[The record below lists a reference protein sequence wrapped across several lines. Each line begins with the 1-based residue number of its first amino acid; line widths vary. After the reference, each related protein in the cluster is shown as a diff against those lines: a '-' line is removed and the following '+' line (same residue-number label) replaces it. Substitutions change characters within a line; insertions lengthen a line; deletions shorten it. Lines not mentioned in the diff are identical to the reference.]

1 MLRFTYQKRRLL
13 GLILMMLTFLTLTGC
28 GTSTA
33 SSNTSDSSKTPETR
47 IVKHIMGETTVPTSP
62 KRVVVL
68 TNEGTEAVLALGI
81 KPVGAVKSWT
91 GNPWYEHIKKDM
103 QDVQVVGDEGQPNL
117 EAIAALKPDLILGN
131 KMRQEK
137 VYTQLSAIAPT
148 VFTETLR
155 GEWKNNFTVYA
166 DALNKS
172 TEGQKVIGDFNQRIA
187 DFKQKAGDKLSTQ
200 VSIVR
205 FMPGKTRIYYSQTFS
220 GIILK
225 ELGFARPQ
233 SQTKDAFADDVTKER
248 IPEMDGDILFYFTYE
263 TGNGDANKAEKE
275 WTNDSLWKNLS
286 VVKNNKTFK
295 VSDDIWNTAGGVIAA
310 NLLLDDLG
318 RFFLSK

>member
-1 MLRFTYQKRRLL
+1 
-13 GLILMMLTFLTLTGC
+13 
-28 GTSTA
+28 
-33 SSNTSDSSKTPETR
+33 
-47 IVKHIMGETTVPTSP
+47 
-62 KRVVVL
+62 
-68 TNEGTEAVLALGI
+68 
-81 KPVGAVKSWT
+81 
-91 GNPWYEHIKKDM
+91 
-103 QDVQVVGDEGQPNL
+103 
-117 EAIAALKPDLILGN
+117 
-131 KMRQEK
+131 MRQEK

-172 TEGQKVIGDFNQRIA
+172 TEGQKVIGDFNQRTT

-263 TGNGDANKAEKE
+263 TGNGDASKAEKE
-275 WTNDSLWKNLS
+275 WINDSLWKNLS

-318 RFFLSK
+318 RFFLAK

>member
-13 GLILMMLTFLTLTGC
+13 GLILIMLTFLTLTGC

-172 TEGQKVIGDFNQRIA
+172 TEGQKVIGDFNQRIT

-263 TGNGDANKAEKE
+263 TGNGDASKAEKE
-275 WTNDSLWKNLS
+275 WINDSLWKNLS

-318 RFFLSK
+318 RFFLAK